1 MIHETV
7 IINQP
12 ATIGKNFEAME
23 YVVIGTDPVK
33 YVPKN
38 LSYTRVK
45 PDFGVR
51 IGNNVTIHY
60 GSCVMKGLER
70 DTTIGNDVI
79 IGQRCGVGHDCI
91 IGRGAHTYVAGT
103 LSGFVEIGER
113 AVLGAGTVVK
123 QRVKIGA
130 GSIIGMGSTVIKDIP
145 ANVVAVN
152 TCVDG
157 KVYCRP
163 IGKARGALRN
173 WVRTHLI

>member
-33 YVPKN
+33 YIRNK
-38 LSYTRVK
+38 RVL

-51 IGNNVTIHY
+51 IGNNVTIHF
-60 GSCVMKGLER
+60 GSYIIKGLER
-70 DTTIGNDVI
+70 DTTIGDNVV

-91 IGRGAHTYVAGT
+91 VGRGAHINVAGT
-103 LSGFVEIGER
+103 LAGFVEIGER
-113 AVLGAGTVVK
+113 TILGAGTVVK

-130 GSIIGMGSTVIKDIP
+130 GSIIGMGSIVIKDIP

-163 IGKARGALRN
+163 IRKIRGELKN
-173 WVRTHLI
+173 WVRNHLI

>member
-33 YVPKN
+33 YIRNK
-38 LSYTRVK
+38 RVL

-51 IGNNVTIHY
+51 IGNNVTIHF
-60 GSCVMKGLER
+60 GSYIIKGLER
-70 DTTIGNDVI
+70 DTTIGDDVV

-91 IGRGAHTYVAGT
+91 VGRGAHINVAGT
-103 LSGFVEIGER
+103 LAGFVEIGKR
-113 AVLGAGTVVK
+113 TILGAGTVVK

-130 GSIIGMGSTVIKDIP
+130 GSIIGMGSNVIKDIP

-163 IGKARGALRN
+163 IGKVRGALKN
-173 WVRTHLI
+173 WVRTQLI